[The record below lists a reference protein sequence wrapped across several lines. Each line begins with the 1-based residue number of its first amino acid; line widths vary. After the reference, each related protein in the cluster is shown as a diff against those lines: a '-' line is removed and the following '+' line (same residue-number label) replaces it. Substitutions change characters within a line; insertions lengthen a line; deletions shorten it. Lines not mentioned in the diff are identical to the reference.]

1 MSSTNVNN
9 NYKGTNND
17 KQGGLL
23 DVLLALQDK
32 INRELNVATLCEVVE
47 VNTTNN
53 TATVKPFPLL
63 ENEAEINIEVIGTM
77 YYNGTE
83 YLPITS
89 LLKVKDIV
97 LVIFLNRNSNTALNQ
112 AKNKQ
117 TKSTLNQNVDL
128 HSLKYGIITNIVY
141 KANIKEV

>member
-32 INRELNVATLCEVVE
+32 INRELNVATLAEVVD
-47 VNTTNN
+47 VNTTTN

-77 YYNGTE
+77 YYNGTD